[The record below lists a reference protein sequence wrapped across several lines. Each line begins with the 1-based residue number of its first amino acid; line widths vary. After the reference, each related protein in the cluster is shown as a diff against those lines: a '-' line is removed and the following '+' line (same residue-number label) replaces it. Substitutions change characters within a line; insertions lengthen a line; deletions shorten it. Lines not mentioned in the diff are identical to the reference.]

1 MQSFGQ
7 MKELLRLFDAAAQH
21 TLGSAR
27 VSQAQQQSSTELQ
40 DRVGLTVGERELD
53 RMPGAKV

>member
-1 MQSFGQ
+1 